1 MKIKINKK
9 LKKYAVGQIIE
20 INPSEQ
26 YWASRL
32 QDAQI
37 DNCIEVVSENI
48 KKEKEVKFKSEVR
61 KYGKSTS
68 K

>member
-1 MKIKINKK
+1 MKVKINKK
-9 LKKYAVGQIIE
+9 LKNYAIGQIIN

-26 YWASRL
+26 YWANRL
-32 QDAQI
+32 KDAEI
-37 DNCIEVVSENI
+37 DNCIEIIKPSL
-48 KKEKEVKFKSEVR
+48 KKEDNLKSEVR